1 MTEPL
6 GETILG
12 DREPVKDVESLA
24 VPEYS
29 TGVEPVVADGPA
41 AADGAGTDPVT
52 LCMDKLGINAAI
64 GRARRAPTRAARPV
78 RLRWF
83 A

>member
-1 MTEPL
+1 MAEPL

-12 DREPVKDVESLA
+12 DREPVKDVESLV

-29 TGVEPVVADGPA
+29 TGEPVVADGSA

-64 GRARRAPTRAARPV
+64 GRARRAPTRAARPI
-78 RLRWF
+78 RLRWV

>member
-1 MTEPL
+1 MAEPL

-12 DREPVKDVESLA
+12 DREPVKDVESLV

-29 TGVEPVVADGPA
+29 TGEPVVADGPR

-64 GRARRAPTRAARPV
+64 GRARRAPTRAARPI
-78 RLRWF
+78 RLRWV